1 MRDSCKFIGLLR
13 ERRPTPHCL
22 SRLQAVAELSDGELD
37 ALVGQA
43 TVDAYDQYE
52 QLTSCHVM
60 IGERLLPSHSG
71 PPSLALR

>member
-1 MRDSCKFIGLLR
+1 M
-13 ERRPTPHCL
+13 
-22 SRLQAVAELSDGELD
+22 AELSDGELD